1 MHPSLHQGETT
12 NLEEDDMPRIRCH
25 YIDCVFLDD
34 GYCGAAA
41 IEVDP
46 DVGCMTYSRAD
57 DLDVEDEEWEE
68 EEEAE
73 EWEEAELD
81 EEDDEMWLDDD
92 EF

>member
-1 MHPSLHQGETT
+1 
-12 NLEEDDMPRIRCH
+12 MPRIRCH
-25 YIDCVFLDD
+25 YLDCVFIDD

-57 DLDVEDEEWEE
+57 DLEVDDDWEE
-68 EEEAE
+68 EEEDELE
-73 EWEEAELD
+73 EWDEIDPD
-81 EEDDEMWLDDD
+81 EEDEDLWLDDD

>member
-1 MHPSLHQGETT
+1 
-12 NLEEDDMPRIRCH
+12 MPRIRCH
-25 YIDCVFLDD
+25 YLDCVFIDD

-57 DLDVEDEEWEE
+57 DLEVEDEWEE
-68 EEEAE
+68 EEEDELE
-73 EWEEAELD
+73 EWEEIDPD
-81 EEDDEMWLDDD
+81 EEDEDLWLDDD